1 MVNKGIYLDHAATT
15 EIDDTVLKEMM
26 PYLTNKFGNPSSLY
40 SIGRENK
47 QAIDTARQQ
56 VADVLNCSK
65 KEIFFTSGGS
75 ESDNLAIK
83 GIAYANR
90 KKGNH
95 IITSKIEHSAVLN
108 TCKMLEKNGFEVTYV
123 NVDSSGKV
131 VLNELQNSIKPTTIL
146 ISIMF
151 ANNEVGTV
159 QDIESIGSIAKKNN
173 IYFHTDAV
181 QAIGNIRIDLQRL
194 NIDALSMSAH
204 KFYGPKGVGALYVR
218 NGIMFDSIIN
228 GGHQESG
235 KRAGTE
241 NVAGIVGLGKAI
253 ELAYSNF
260 DKYNQYLLGLRN
272 EYIKNI
278 ETKIPNSFLNGDRI
292 NRLPGNANF
301 SFEGVKGEDIVL
313 MLDMEG
319 ICTSSGSAC
328 SSGNSNPS
336 HVLSAMGKSKEI
348 ALGAVRVTFGKDN
361 TKSDV
366 EKIVDKMV
374 EIVNKLRESKSNIKD
389 ISPSINLI

>member
-1 MVNKGIYLDHAATT
+1 MVNKAIYLDHAATT
-15 EIDDTVLKEMM
+15 KIDDTVLKEMM

-47 QAIDTARQQ
+47 QAIDKARQQ

-108 TCKMLEKNGFEVTYV
+108 TCKMLEKNGFEVTYL

-131 VLNELQNSIKPTTIL
+131 VLNELQNSIRSTTIL

-301 SFEGVKGEDIVL
+301 SFEGLKGEEIVL

-366 EKIVDKMV
+366 EKIVEKQA
-374 EIVNKLRESKSNIKD
+374 EIIDKLRKNKS
-389 ISPSINLI
+389 

>member
-1 MVNKGIYLDHAATT
+1 MANKVIYLDHAATT
-15 EIDDTVLKEMM
+15 KIDDTVLKEMM

-47 QAIDTARQQ
+47 QAIDKARQQ

-95 IITSKIEHSAVLN
+95 IITSKVEHSAVLN

-131 VLNELQNSIKPTTIL
+131 VLNELQNSIRATTIL

-173 IYFHTDAV
+173 VYFHTDAV

-218 NGIMFDSIIN
+218 NGLMFDSIIN

-260 DKYNQYLLGLRN
+260 DKYNQHLLGLRN
-272 EYIKNI
+272 EYIKSI

-301 SFEGVKGEDIVL
+301 SFEYIEGE
-313 MLDMEG
+313 
-319 ICTSSGSAC
+319 
-328 SSGNSNPS
+328 
-336 HVLSAMGKSKEI
+336 
-348 ALGAVRVTFGKDN
+348 
-361 TKSDV
+361 
-366 EKIVDKMV
+366 
-374 EIVNKLRESKSNIKD
+374 
-389 ISPSINLI
+389 SIFNVFTNCYITNVWSFWK

>member
-131 VLNELQNSIKPTTIL
+131 VLNELQNSIRSTTIL

-374 EIVNKLRESKSNIKD
+374 EIVNKLRKNKS
-389 ISPSINLI
+389 

>member
-1 MVNKGIYLDHAATT
+1 MVNKVIYLDHAATT
-15 EIDDTVLKEMM
+15 KIDDAVLKEMM

-47 QAIDTARQQ
+47 QAIDIARQQ
-56 VADVLNCSK
+56 VANVLNCSM
-65 KEIFFTSGGS
+65 KEIYFTSGGS

-95 IITSKIEHSAVLN
+95 IITTKIEHSAVLN
-108 TCKMLEKNGFEVTYV
+108 TCKMLEKKEFEITYL
-123 NVDSSGKV
+123 NVDSNGRV
-131 VLNELQNSIKPTTIL
+131 VLNELENSIKPSTIL

-151 ANNEVGTV
+151 ANNEVGTI
-159 QDIESIGSIAKKNN
+159 QDIERIGNIARKNN

-181 QAIGNIRIDLQRL
+181 QAIGNIRIDVQKL

-218 NGIMFDSIIN
+218 NGIMFDCIIN

-253 ELAYSNF
+253 ELVYSDF
-260 DKYNQYLLGLRN
+260 DKYNEYLLRLRN
-272 EYIKNI
+272 QYIQNI
-278 ETKIPNSFLNGDRI
+278 ENKIPNAYLNGDRE
-292 NRLPGNANF
+292 NRLPGNASF
-301 SFEGVKGEDIVL
+301 SFEGVMGEDIVL
-313 MLDMEG
+313 MLDTEG

-328 SSGNSNPS
+328 SSGGSSPS
-336 HVLSAMGKSKEI
+336 HVLSAMGQSKELAMG
-348 ALGAVRVTFGKDN
+348 ALRVTFGKDN
-361 TKSDV
+361 TKGDVDKIV
-366 EKIVDKMV
+366 EKL
-374 EIVNKLRESKSNIKD
+374 VNIIRKLRDIK
-389 ISPSINLI
+389 N